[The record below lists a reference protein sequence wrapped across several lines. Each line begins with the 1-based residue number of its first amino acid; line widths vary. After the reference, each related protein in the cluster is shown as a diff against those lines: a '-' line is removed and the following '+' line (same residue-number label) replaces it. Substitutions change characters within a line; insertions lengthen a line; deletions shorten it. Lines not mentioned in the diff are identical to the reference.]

1 MFRLFRSDSSPM
13 TLKPVR
19 YFENWKMFEPKKLSP
34 VSIDDCNPEIAVM
47 TLITEKMPIEI
58 PDVVSADRS
67 LLAPSDRR
75 AILIISQIIGDYD
88 LILRRVD
95 MAGKAGTS
103 FREAM

>member
-1 MFRLFRSDSSPM
+1 M

-47 TLITEKMPIEI
+47 TLIEI

-103 FREAM
+103 VRDAIHIGALQRG